1 VPIPTVVDKGEEKW
15 FKENTLILETQAA
28 RPMGSFFGHFF
39 SQALDNHH
47 VSGYPAGTSL
57 TPECSVSGKKE
68 SHCMVLVKQEHIA

>member
-1 VPIPTVVDKGEEKW
+1 
-15 FKENTLILETQAA
+15 
-28 RPMGSFFGHFF
+28 MGSFFGHFF

-68 SHCMVLVKQEHIA
+68 SNCMVLVKQEHIA